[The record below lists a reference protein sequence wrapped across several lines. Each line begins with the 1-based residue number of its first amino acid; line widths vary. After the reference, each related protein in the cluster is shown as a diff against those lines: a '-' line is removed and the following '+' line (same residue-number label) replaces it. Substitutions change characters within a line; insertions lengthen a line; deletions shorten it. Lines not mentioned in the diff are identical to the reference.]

1 MNEKIVL
8 YGIIGISAGMIEFA
22 IFFFL
27 TQNFL
32 SNVYLANTYA
42 LCISIFYSFNMNN
55 YFNFKKKDKYIRRAI
70 KFYIVCGIGILISN
84 FLIYSLTMYF
94 TLYFSKIISMLLVIL
109 FQFSMIFFW
118 TFRDY
123 KKS

>member
-1 MNEKIVL
+1 MKEKIIL
-8 YGIIGISAGMIEFA
+8 YSIIGLSAGIIEFT

-42 LCISIFYSFNMNN
+42 LCISIFYSFNLNN
-55 YFNFKKKDKYIRRAI
+55 YFNFKKKDKYIRRAV
-70 KFYIVCGIGILISN
+70 KFYIVCGAGILISN
-84 FLIYSLTMYF
+84 FLIYLLTMHF
-94 TLYFSKIISMLLVIL
+94 TLYFSKIISMPLVIS
-109 FQFSMIFFW
+109 FQFFMNFFW

-123 KKS
+123 KKY